1 MSVVCVL
8 PPRQYVWRATERLI
22 ADVGRFCEELGF
34 GVASVKGLGSFVAAL
49 LRGRVVIVLY
59 PGFLS
64 PVARSFLELLYKL
77 FYLFVYLFFAV
88 VLGRR
93 FILYVYDLPIEQNLA
108 VWGRVPHVGLSR
120 VFERLFFRFSSVLLV
135 FNWLN
140 VVYLS
145 KIYGLDRRKFS
156 LFEVLDYGA
165 DISGDVEVCGGFSRC
180 FYVIYAA
187 NFNPLVR
194 NSFSN
199 FVKSCRTDFV
209 KFFAVGKGAESL
221 EVAVGKLP
229 EVDSAYLPVV
239 YRYFHFGLVL
249 KSSWYYEFTSTSKFA
264 SYVHAGL
271 PVLVPEEYRYLCSV
285 VKRFGVGLCFKDC
298 KDLAQRLRDLRPE
311 EYESLRRN
319 AARLGFLLRRGY
331 FFKKA
336 LFRALGHVKGKLFTL
351 PLVF

>member
-1 MSVVCVL
+1 
-8 PPRQYVWRATERLI
+8 
-22 ADVGRFCEELGF
+22 LGF
-34 GVASVKGLGSFVAAL
+34 EVASVRGLGSFVAAL
-49 LRGRVVIVLY
+49 LRGRVVVVLY

-64 PVARSFLELLYKL
+64 PVAGSFLGFLYRLL
-77 FYLFVYLFFAV
+77 YLFVYLFSAV

-93 FILYVYDLPIEQNLA
+93 FVLYVYDLPIKQNLA
-108 VWGRVPHVGLSR
+108 VWGRVPYVGLSR
-120 VFERLFFRFSSVLLV
+120 VFERLFLRFASALLV

-145 KIYGLDRRKFS
+145 KIYGLDWRKFF

-165 DISGDVEVCGGFSRC
+165 DISGDVEFCGGFSRR

-187 NFNPLVR
+187 NFNPVVR
-194 NSFSN
+194 SLFSE

-229 EVDSAYLPVV
+229 EVDSVFLPVI

-249 KSSWYYEFTSTSKFA
+249 KWTWYNEFGTTSKFA

-271 PVLVPEEYRYLCSV
+271 PVLVPEEFRYLCSF

-298 KDLAQRLRDLRPE
+298 IDLAERLRDLRPE

-319 AARLGFLLRRGY
+319 ATRLGCFC
-331 FFKKA
+331 
-336 LFRALGHVKGKLFTL
+336 
-351 PLVF
+351 

>member
-1 MSVVCVL
+1 M
-8 PPRQYVWRATERLI
+8 
-22 ADVGRFCEELGF
+22 
-34 GVASVKGLGSFVAAL
+34 
-49 LRGRVVIVLY
+49 
-59 PGFLS
+59 
-64 PVARSFLELLYKL
+64 
-77 FYLFVYLFFAV
+77 
-88 VLGRR
+88 LGRR
-93 FILYVYDLPIEQNLA
+93 FVLYVYDLPIEQNLA
-108 VWGRVPHVGLSR
+108 VWGWVPHIGLSR
-120 VFERLFFRFSSVLLV
+120 VFERLFFRFASVLLV

-165 DISGDVEVCGGFSRC
+165 DISGNVEVCGGFSRR
-180 FYVIYAA
+180 FYAIYAA
-187 NFNPLVR
+187 NFINPVVR

-209 KFFAVGKGAESL
+209 KFFAIGRGAESL

-239 YRYFHFGLVL
+239 YCYFHFGLVL
-249 KSSWYYEFTSTSKFA
+249 KWTWYNEFGTTSKFA

-271 PVLVPEEYRYLCSV
+271 PVLVPEEFRYLCSV
-285 VKRFGVGLCFKDC
+285 VKRFGIGLCFKDC
-298 KDLAQRLRDLRPE
+298 KDLSERLRDLRPE
-311 EYESLRRN
+311 EYERLRRN

-336 LFRALGHVKGKLFTL
+336 LFRALGHVEGYLSAL

>member
-1 MSVVCVL
+1 VICIL
-8 PPRQYVWRATERLI
+8 PPRQSVWRATGRLI
-22 ADVGRFCEELGF
+22 ADIDRFCGELGF
-34 GVASVKGLGSFVAAL
+34 EVASVRGLGSFVAAL
-49 LRGRVVIVLY
+49 LRGRVVVVLY

-64 PVARSFLELLYKL
+64 PVAGSFLGFLYRLL
-77 FYLFVYLFFAV
+77 YLFVYLFFAV

-93 FILYVYDLPIEQNLA
+93 FVLYVYDLPIERSLA

-120 VFERLFFRFSSVLLV
+120 VFERLFLRFASALLV

-145 KIYGLDRRKFS
+145 KIYGLDWRKFF
-156 LFEVLDYGA
+156 LFEVLDYGV
-165 DISGDVEVCGGFSRC
+165 DISREVEVGRGLSRR

-187 NFNPLVR
+187 NFNPVVR
-194 NSFSN
+194 SLFSE
-199 FVKSCRTDFV
+199 FVKSCRADLV
-209 KFFAVGKGAESL
+209 KFFVVGRGAESL

-229 EVDSAYLPVV
+229 EVDSAFLPVV

-249 KSSWYYEFTSTSKFA
+249 KWTWYNEFGTTSKFA

-271 PVLVPEEYRYLCSV
+271 PVLVPEEFRYLCSF

-298 KDLAQRLRDLRPE
+298 IHLAERLRDLRPE

-336 LFRALGHVKGKLFTL
+336 FFRALGRVKG
-351 PLVF
+351 

>member
-1 MSVVCVL
+1 MSVICLL
-8 PPRQYVWRATERLI
+8 PPRQSFWRATGRLI

-34 GVASVKGLGSFVAAL
+34 EVVNVRGLGSFVAAL
-49 LRGRVVIVLY
+49 LRGRVVVVLY

-77 FYLFVYLFFAV
+77 LYLFVYLFFAV
-88 VLGRR
+88 MLGRR

-108 VWGRVPHVGLSR
+108 VWGRVPHIGLSR
-120 VFERLFFRFSSVLLV
+120 VFERLFLRFASALLI
-135 FNWLN
+135 FNLLN

-145 KIYGLDRRKFS
+145 RIYGLDRRKFF
-156 LFEVLDYGA
+156 LFEVLDYGV
-165 DISGDVEVCGGFSRC
+165 DISREVGTGRGLGHR

-187 NFNPLVR
+187 NFINPVVR
-194 NSFSN
+194 SLFSE
-199 FVKSCRTDFV
+199 FAKSCRTDFV
-209 KFFAVGKGAESL
+209 KFFAIGRGAESL

-229 EVDSAYLPVV
+229 EVDSAFLPVV

-285 VKRFGVGLCFKDC
+285 VERFGVGLCSKDC
-298 KDLAQRLRDLRPE
+298 RDLAERLRDLRPE

-336 LFRALGHVKGKLFTL
+336 LFRALGHVKG
-351 PLVF
+351 

>member
-1 MSVVCVL
+1 
-8 PPRQYVWRATERLI
+8 
-22 ADVGRFCEELGF
+22 
-34 GVASVKGLGSFVAAL
+34 VAAL
-49 LRGRVVIVLY
+49 LRGRVVVVLY

-64 PVARSFLELLYKL
+64 PVAMSFLGFLYKL
-77 FYLFVYLFFAV
+77 LYLFVYLFSAV

-120 VFERLFFRFSSVLLV
+120 VFERLFFRFASALLV
-135 FNWLN
+135 FNRLN

-145 KIYGLDRRKFS
+145 KIYGLDRRKFF

-165 DISGDVEVCGGFSRC
+165 DISGDVEACGGFSRR

-187 NFNPLVR
+187 NFNPVVR

-209 KFFAVGKGAESL
+209 KFFVVGRGAESL
-221 EVAVGKLP
+221 GGCGRLP
-229 EVDSAYLPVV
+229 EVDSAFLPVV

-249 KSSWYYEFTSTSKFA
+249 KWTWYNEFGTTSKFA

-271 PVLVPEEYRYLCSV
+271 PVLVPEEFRYLCSF

-298 KDLAQRLRDLRPE
+298 TGLAERLRDLRPE
-311 EYESLRRN
+311 EYERLRRN

-336 LFRALGHVKGKLFTL
+336 LFRALGHIKG
-351 PLVF
+351 